1 MVWGIKAR
9 WIQACVISNKRS
21 GVQTGY
27 MLELTL
33 NNYSTV
39 SIVSRYRVVIKVV
52 FTSQHN
58 WEHYQKKCRNKKEKS
73 LKMKRD
79 VGMACQKV
87 HKQGRI
93 KVMVNI
99 QSLIHPY
106 IFSQKSKDV
115 GIGLCIFTITFI
127 LPCSCTFWH
136 AIPTSLFI
144 FNNVMLSTPET

>member
-1 MVWGIKAR
+1 M
-9 WIQACVISNKRS
+9 S
-21 GVQTGY
+21 
-27 MLELTL
+27 L
-33 NNYSTV
+33 
-39 SIVSRYRVVIKVV
+39 YRII
-52 FTSQHN
+52 
-58 WEHYQKKCRNKKEKS
+58 NKKEKS

-87 HKQGRI
+87 HEQGRI

-115 GIGLCIFTITFI
+115 GNQLRIFTITFI

-136 AIPTSLFI
+136 AIPTSRFI
-144 FNNVMLSTPET
+144 FNDFSFLFLHFFLVMFSVVL

>member
-1 MVWGIKAR
+1 M
-9 WIQACVISNKRS
+9 
-21 GVQTGY
+21 
-27 MLELTL
+27 
-33 NNYSTV
+33 ST
-39 SIVSRYRVVIKVV
+39 IVPKLY
-52 FTSQHN
+52 
-58 WEHYQKKCRNKKEKS
+58 KKEKS

-99 QSLIHPY
+99 QRLIHPY
-106 IFSQKSKDV
+106 IFSQRSKDV

-127 LPCSCTFWH
+127 LPCLCTFWH

-144 FNNVMLSTPET
+144 FNDFSFLFLHFFLVMFTVVL

>member
-1 MVWGIKAR
+1 MGGELWYGWGTY
-9 WIQACVISNKRS
+9 
-21 GVQTGY
+21 G
-27 MLELTL
+27 L
-33 NNYSTV
+33 NGWGSYDKV
-39 SIVSRYRVVIKVV
+39 SI
-52 FTSQHN
+52 
-58 WEHYQKKCRNKKEKS
+58 
-73 LKMKRD
+73 KMKRD

-115 GIGLCIFTITFI
+115 GTRLCMFTITFI
-127 LPCSCTFWH
+127 LPCLCTFWH

-144 FNNVMLSTPET
+144 FNDFSFLFLCFFGNVLIYVVK